1 MPTIAQKSIVAKLPQ
16 HELQQSLRG
25 FLHPL
30 TQLLPDRRL
39 PAVAEFMVQGIISSE
54 SAVITQIARGVA
66 HGDHS
71 IWLTS
76 KRAYRFLSNER
87 FSHRTLRKGLYCIAQ
102 ASVREQRPKRLV
114 IAIDPVNFEKP
125 YTQALEGVSTVRK
138 STPPALGGA
147 ARLTLGYPA
156 LTATIVNLKQ
166 PTVTYA
172 SWFSYTHNTFL
183 SENHEIHCALRISK
197 RLFPRYSMRFVADS
211 GLDDQKLFQQVQGL
225 AAEFVIRAKHDRVLD
240 VFNARLKRW
249 EAGQLFDLTQSVPL
263 PFSETVSFT
272 HARKVHK
279 VKMGFGW
286 FQVRLR
292 ETQQVLW
299 VLVAHDRVRERD
311 LILLTNVPLSHARRV
326 REVYRD
332 WRLRACIE
340 HGYRFDQEQGLD
352 VEDMRV
358 TTLERMRRLF
368 ILVLLAAQF
377 VCYIHRTWA
386 QPATEWLRRLGGA
399 LGLPQDRHGLYLL
412 LRGISAVWLAL
423 ATMSFALIHPFPI
436 EILTC
441 G

>member
-16 HELQQSLRG
+16 HELQQSLRV

-30 TQLLPDRRL
+30 TTLLPDRRL
-39 PAVAEFMVQGIISSE
+39 PVVTELMVQGIISSE
-54 SAVITQIARGVA
+54 SPVITQIARGVA

-76 KRAYRFLSNER
+76 KRAYRFLSNAR
-87 FSHRTLRKGLYCIAQ
+87 FSHRTLRKGLYRIAQ
-102 ASVREQRPKRLV
+102 QSVREQGPHRLV
-114 IAIDPVNFEKP
+114 IAVDPVNFEKP
-125 YTQALEGVSTVRK
+125 YTHALEGVSTVRK
-138 STPPALGGA
+138 STPPALGGE
-147 ARLTLGYPA
+147 ARLTPGYPA
-156 LTATIVNLKQ
+156 ITATLVNLKQ

-172 SWFSYTHNTFL
+172 SWFSYTSDTFL

-197 RLFPRYSMRFVADS
+197 RLFPRHPMRFVADS
-211 GLDDQKLFQQVQGL
+211 GLDDQKLFQQVQTL

-249 EAGQLFDLTQSVPL
+249 EAGQLFDLTRSVPL
-263 PFSETVSFT
+263 QFTETVSFT
-272 HARKVHK
+272 HARQVHT

-286 FQVRLR
+286 LQVRLR
-292 ETQQVLW
+292 DTQQVLW
-299 VLVAHDRVRERD
+299 VLVAHDEKRERD
-311 LILLTNVPLSHARRV
+311 LILLTNVPLTHARSV
-326 REVYRD
+326 RAVYRD
-332 WRLRACIE
+332 WRLRSRIE

-358 TTLERMRRLF
+358 QTLERMRRLF

-377 VCYIHRTWA
+377 VCYSHRAWA
-386 QPATEWLRRLGGA
+386 QPATDWLRRLGGA

-412 LRGISAVWLAL
+412 LRGISAVWLAI
-423 ATMSFALIHPFPI
+423 ATLSFALIHPFPM
-436 EILTC
+436 ENLTC